1 MSAIGVMLQ
10 VTEQLVKLL
19 ESENDVLMREAPRVA
34 ARALAKNE
42 PEKRR
47 LVALYERGMMA
58 LRGQKLSPS
67 TEIEKLKGL
76 IERFRQLMEEHRRR
90 LGALK
95 QVTERLV
102 KAIGEAAQGP
112 LKPVQTYTP
121 AAMVRPAFR
130 AKPVSAPL
138 AVNQTI

>member
-1 MSAIGVMLQ
+1 MSAIAVMLQ
-10 VTEQLVKLL
+10 ITEQLVQLL
-19 ESENDVLMREAPRVA
+19 ESENEVLMREAPRIA
-34 ARALAKNE
+34 AKTLAKNE

-58 LRGQKLSPS
+58 LRGQKLTASA
-67 TEIEKLKGL
+67 EIDRLKGL

-102 KAIGEAAQGP
+102 KAIGDAAQGP
-112 LKPVQTYTP
+112 MKPVQTYTP
-121 AAMVRPAFR
+121 TAMMRPAFR
-130 AKPVSAPL
+130 AKPASTPL
-138 AVNQTI
+138 ALNRTV